1 MSRLEVPLLG
11 KTLQATGDLLLRA
24 ELDLL
29 IQTNAQ
35 TWEQVVFLVDSGTE
49 MTTMPAAQAKLLDL
63 PIPAKPVPGLRHAQ
77 TGLEI
82 RAGMIRVQVVGMD
95 GTEYVFPCY
104 FLGDPGKPVSPAQ
117 AATVPRNLLGLT
129 GVVDKVRISFDGKPA
144 GAAAP
149 HGNLVLEK
157 Q

>member
-1 MSRLEVPLLG
+1 VSRLEVPLLG
-11 KTLQATGDLLLRA
+11 KTLVATGDILLRA

-29 IQTNAQ
+29 IKTNAQ
-35 TWEQVVFLVDSGTE
+35 TWEQVVFRVDSGTE

-63 PIPAKPVPGLRHAQ
+63 PLPINPVWGLKHAQ

-82 RAGMIRVQVVGMD
+82 RTGVIRVRVVGMD

-104 FLGDPGKPVSPAQ
+104 FLGDPNTPFSPAQ
-117 AATVPRNLLGLT
+117 AAVPRNLLGLT
-129 GVVDKVRISFDGKPA
+129 GVVDKVRIAFDGKPA
-144 GAAAP
+144 GPAAP
-149 HGNLVLEK
+149 HGNLVVEK